1 MKHFRNIILAIT
13 IILCVTAQLSAKPLK
28 IINMKIETT
37 QYHAA
42 KQNTH
47 PKPDSSRFTRSNAV
61 PTEES
66 KIMRIVDVH
75 QTPQMLGN
83 ERGARLHIA
92 NGAYPVYYSIARAN
106 GQFGKHIHALEAN
119 E

>member
-1 MKHFRNIILAIT
+1 
-13 IILCVTAQLSAKPLK
+13 
-28 IINMKIETT
+28 MKIESTEFD
-37 QYHAA
+37 AA
-42 KQNTH
+42 KQYAH
-47 PKPDSSRFTRSNAV
+47 PKSDSFNRFTRSNAV
-61 PTEES
+61 PTEDS

-106 GQFGKHIHALEAN
+106 GQFGKHIRALEAN
-119 E
+119 ELL

>member
-1 MKHFRNIILAIT
+1 MDK
-13 IILCVTAQLSAKPLK
+13 LSAKPLRV
-28 IINMKIETT
+28 INMKIGTT
-37 QYHAA
+37 PLDAMELNNEYPRP
-42 KQNTH
+42 NII
-47 PKPDSSRFTRSNAV
+47 RFTRSNTL
-61 PTEES
+61 PTEDS
-66 KIMRIVDVH
+66 KIMRIIDVH

-92 NGAYPVYYSIARAN
+92 NGAYPVYYGIARAN

>member
-1 MKHFRNIILAIT
+1 
-13 IILCVTAQLSAKPLK
+13 
-28 IINMKIETT
+28 MKIVATPVD
-37 QYHAA
+37 AV
-42 KQNTH
+42 KQNVY
-47 PKPDSSRFTRSNAV
+47 PKSNINRFTRSNAL

-66 KIMRIVDVH
+66 KIMRIIDVN

-106 GQFGKHIHALEAN
+106 GQFGKHIRALEAN

>member
-1 MKHFRNIILAIT
+1 MKIGATSFDAMKHNAYAKSNI
-13 IILCVTAQLSAKPLK
+13 
-28 IINMKIETT
+28 NR
-37 QYHAA
+37 Y
-42 KQNTH
+42 
-47 PKPDSSRFTRSNAV
+47 TRSNAV

-66 KIMRIVDVH
+66 KIMRIIDVQ

>member
-1 MKHFRNIILAIT
+1 MKIGATPFDAMKHNAY
-13 IILCVTAQLSAKPLK
+13 AKPS
-28 IINMKIETT
+28 IN
-37 QYHAA
+37 
-42 KQNTH
+42 
-47 PKPDSSRFTRSNAV
+47 RFTRSNAL
-61 PTEES
+61 PKEES
-66 KIMRIVDVH
+66 KIMRIIDVH

-106 GQFGKHIHALEAN
+106 GQFGKYIHALEAN

>member
-1 MKHFRNIILAIT
+1 
-13 IILCVTAQLSAKPLK
+13 
-28 IINMKIETT
+28 MKIDAIP
-37 QYHAA
+37 YDAVKHNAY
-42 KQNTH
+42 
-47 PKPDSSRFTRSNAV
+47 PKPNNNRYTRSNAV

-66 KIMRIVDVH
+66 KIMRIIDVH

>member
-1 MKHFRNIILAIT
+1 MKIDATPVGASVKQNAYSNRNII
-13 IILCVTAQLSAKPLK
+13 
-28 IINMKIETT
+28 
-37 QYHAA
+37 
-42 KQNTH
+42 
-47 PKPDSSRFTRSNAV
+47 RFTRSNAV

-66 KIMRIVDVH
+66 KIMRIIDVN

-106 GQFGKHIHALEAN
+106 GQFGKHIHALVAN